1 MTGRPKNGPAGVLSV
16 AGAIFAGR
24 PPVQPV
30 APQLIT
36 DPVINPTGDAAKDTR
51 RKGRFCTRR

>member
-1 MTGRPKNGPAGVLSV
+1 MAGRPKNGPAGVPAV
-16 AGAIFAGR
+16 VGAVFAGR

-36 DPVINPTGDAAKDTR
+36 GPVINPTDDAAKDTR